1 MGVGFEF
8 ATGWDIWQLKPNV
21 NVPPQGIRSESDL
34 QQYTTSYPKAAVV
47 KGGLGWQMTVD
58 GTEIE
63 YVVDPVTESE
73 AGGNQLVG
81 IMSDLNRFMKM
92 MNKRNSQAFLTVAD
106 FPPGTFHP
114 PKDRFVIHIKQDL
127 RFKDIDAIPQVTG
140 GVRLARVRKLWRLLS
155 DPNSA
160 AAKQFFAEKPGG
172 DPMYSGIVKKTLLNW
187 TKIKDSR
194 WPAHKPS
201 AALRGLVT
209 LIATYLMRG
218 YSPQHHGVGAV
229 KYLFFIM
236 SRTSFSGLFKELPAE
251 EQNHY
256 RSAKDDWVNF
266 ICVDVMSQLPG
277 IPPTG
282 IDPAGNVL
290 ERRVTDRGA
299 LAVPIEL
306 PITRAD
312 WLKGMVDG
320 RDLLSAAEH
329 PLGGL
334 DNATWEDSNPELGH
348 RLRGLAGLGEK
359 MDTLQYSGR
368 PNKAAIL
375 EFRARQAA
383 LEYKHWPDYAFR
395 MHKFFTEINE
405 GDRHGLIDLD
415 APGL

>member
-8 ATGWDIWQLKPNV
+8 ATGWDIWQLKPGI
-21 NVPPQGIRSESDL
+21 NVPAQGFRTEADL
-34 QQYTTSYPKAAVV
+34 KQYTTSYPKAAVV
-47 KGGLGWQMTVD
+47 KGGFGWQMTVD

-63 YVVDPVTESE
+63 YVVDAVDESD
-73 AGGNQLVG
+73 GGANQLVG
-81 IMSDLNRFMKM
+81 IMSDLNKFMKM
-92 MNKRNSQAFLTVAD
+92 MNARNTQAFLTAAD
-106 FPPGTFHP
+106 FPPGTFSP
-114 PKDRFVIHIKQDL
+114 PKDRFVIHIKNDL

-140 GVRLARVRKLWRLLS
+140 GVRLARIRKLWRLLS

-160 AAKQFFAEKPGG
+160 AAKQFFSEKPGG
-172 DPMYSGIVKKTLLNW
+172 NPMYSPIVKRALIDWNQ
-187 TKIKDSR
+187 IRDSR
-194 WPAHKPS
+194 WPHHHPS

-218 YSPQHHGVGAV
+218 YSPEQHGVGAV
-229 KYLFFIM
+229 KYLFFVM

-256 RSAKDDWVNF
+256 KGAKDDWVNF
-266 ICVDVMSQLPG
+266 ICVDVMSKIAG
-277 IPPTG
+277 MPPTG
-282 IDPAGNVL
+282 IDPAGKVL
-290 ERRVTDRGA
+290 ERKITDRGN
-299 LAVPIEL
+299 LKTPVEL
-306 PITRAD
+306 PITRVD

-320 RDLLSAAEH
+320 RDLLSAKEH

-348 RLRGLAGLGEK
+348 RLRGLAGLGDK
-359 MDTLQYSGR
+359 MDTVQYGGTS
-368 PNKAAIL
+368 NKAAII

>member
-8 ATGWDIWQLKPNV
+8 ATGWDIYQLKPGV
-21 NVPPQGIRSESDL
+21 NVPAQGFRTEADL
-34 QQYTTSYPKAAVV
+34 KQYTTGFPKAAVV
-47 KGGLGWQMTVD
+47 KGGFGWQMTVD

-63 YVVDPVTESE
+63 YVVDAVDESQ
-73 AGGNQLVG
+73 AGENQLVG
-81 IMSDLNRFMKM
+81 IMGDLNKFVTM
-92 MNKRNSQAFLTVAD
+92 MNQRNSQSFLTAAD
-106 FPPGTFHP
+106 FPAGTFKA
-114 PKDRFVIHIKQDL
+114 PKDRFVIFIKSDL

-140 GVRLARVRKLWRLLS
+140 GVRLGRIRKLWRLLS
-155 DPNSA
+155 DPNSE
-160 AAKQFFAEKPGG
+160 AAKQFFSEKPGG
-172 DPMYSGIVKKTLLNW
+172 TPIYSPLVKRVLIDW
-187 TKIKDSR
+187 QQIQDSR

-209 LIATYLMRG
+209 LIATYLQRG
-218 YSPQHHGVGAV
+218 YSPNQDGVGAV

-236 SRTSFSGLFKELPAE
+236 SRTSFSGLFKELPME

-256 RSAKDDWVNF
+256 KSAKDDWVNF
-266 ICVDVMSQLPG
+266 LCVDVMSKLPG
-277 IPPTG
+277 MPGTG
-282 IDPAGNVL
+282 VDPKGKVL
-290 ERRVTDRGA
+290 ERRITDRGN
-299 LAVPIEL
+299 LKNSVEL
-306 PITRAD
+306 PIVRED
-312 WLKGMVDG
+312 WLKGMLDG

-334 DNATWEDSNPELGH
+334 DNATWEDSNAELGH

-359 MDTLQYSGR
+359 MDPLHYAGK

-405 GDRHGLIDLD
+405 GDRHGVIDLD
-415 APGL
+415 ASGL